1 MHCWHWS
8 ISDIYTMVDVIF
20 WHLAVK
26 RNQRT
31 FFRNEQEHDKTNKMT
46 CSPNEDSCQPG
57 HPPSLISLRCP
68 SDGSLGP
75 HLPIKRISKTLIR
88 LGGCT
93 GWTGYSLEH
102 MSFFS
107 RAPVQKSSNALPCMQ
122 YAYALP
128 FSMRQKMLRASKY
141 RNTNSLIISTQNP
154 GFTPEQ
160 CIIEPQHDK
169 TCLRE
174 FPTRPVCAATEAS

>member
-1 MHCWHWS
+1 MLFSDTSLSKEISARFLEMSRSTTKLTKWPVRPAKTHVSLGTRPVWS
-8 ISDIYTMVDVIF
+8 VF
-20 WHLAVK
+20 AV
-26 RNQRT
+26 RLM
-31 FFRNEQEHDKTNKMT
+31 EV
-46 CSPNEDSCQPG
+46 
-57 HPPSLISLRCP
+57 
-68 SDGSLGP
+68 LGP

-93 GWTGYSLEH
+93 GWTGYSLGH
-102 MSFFS
+102 MSFF
-107 RAPVQKSSNALPCMQ
+107 PVQKSSNALPCMQ

-141 RNTNSLIISTQNP
+141 RNTNSLIISTQNT

-174 FPTRPVCAATEAS
+174 FPTRPVCAVTEAS